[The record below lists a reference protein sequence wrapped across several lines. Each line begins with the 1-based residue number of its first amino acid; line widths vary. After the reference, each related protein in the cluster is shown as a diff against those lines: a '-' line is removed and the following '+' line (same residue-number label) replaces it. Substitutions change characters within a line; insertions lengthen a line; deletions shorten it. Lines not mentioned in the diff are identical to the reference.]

1 MTSSTLNRAMGSHQS
16 ASMMTDTW
24 LTPPSILHA
33 LGEFDLDPCT
43 PPLMPWLTAKKR
55 YTEQENGLIMPW
67 FGRVWLNPPYG
78 KEASKWL
85 FKLRNHGNGIALVFA
100 RTETKMFFDHV
111 WPFADSI
118 FFFEG
123 RLFFCDTKGVP
134 AKANSGAPSVLI
146 AYGENNSDAIAD
158 SGLRGIHL
166 PVNRIPVVVVGVSPS
181 WSAVVRIAVNRLNG
195 VAAVN
200 DVYGMVELIAPDKV
214 KRNKH
219 YKEKV
224 RQKLQEGFK
233 RVAKGFYKRV
243 AP

>member
-1 MTSSTLNRAMGSHQS
+1 MGKRSIGSHHS
-16 ASMMTDTW
+16 AAMKSDTW
-24 LTPPSILHA
+24 LTPLHIIEA
-33 LGEFDLDPCT
+33 LGSFDLDPCT
-43 PPLMPWLTAKKR
+43 PEQMPWATARNR
-55 YTEQENGLIMPW
+55 YTEKDNGLIQPW
-67 FGRVWLNPPYG
+67 EGRVWLNPPYG
-78 KEASKWL
+78 LEAAKWL
-85 FKLRNHGNGIALVFA
+85 QKLALHSNGTALVFA
-100 RTETKMFFDHV
+100 RTETQMFFQQV

-158 SGLRGIHL
+158 SKLKGIHL

-224 RQKLQEGFK
+224 RQKLQEGFD
-233 RVAKGFYKRV
+233 RVSKGFYRRV
-243 AP
+243 TA